1 MTLRRKLLLAFS
13 AIAFLCVLAVTWIVL
28 STTRRAFERLNEQQ
42 TEALIAQFQREFK
55 RRGDEVLNKVTNV
68 TRNDST
74 ARMAAA
80 ASSPSRD
87 YAQFL
92 SDAKDVADNQQL
104 DCLEFADA
112 DGTIISSAQ
121 FPAMFGY
128 KDNSVPVAGPDS
140 NPAFLRREALPDRTA
155 LSLSAVRRVETGNNV
170 LYVIGGRLI
179 DNNFIASLEV
189 PAGVRAM
196 LYQNLSPE
204 FSRGLLIDSS
214 GQLARGEAL
223 ESAVRR
229 VQVDRRE
236 ITERIHWSSDAADD
250 EDMHA
255 IPLNGQKG
263 DLLAVLLIGNSRR
276 PYVEFSQ
283 RIRLAA
289 MIVAGSGILL
299 AILFSSWVAAR
310 VTQPVEQLAVAA
322 REVAEGNL
330 NTQVEVKSA
339 DEIGELAETF
349 NRMTREILEK
359 RELLVQTERVA
370 AWRDV
375 ARRLAHELK
384 NPLFPLQLTVE
395 NLVRAREQSPDDFEE
410 VFRESSAT
418 LLSEIANLKAIVSRF
433 SEFSRM
439 PKPQYQNVDINNLVE
454 NVMRLFQAQ
463 LSANS
468 IECHLDLMQNAQT
481 IAADPDML
489 HRAISNLVLNAID
502 AITAGGRLAVSTRQ
516 DRERTLIRISDSG
529 AGLTAQECSQLFT
542 PYYTTKKHGTGL
554 GLAIVQS
561 VISDHGGKVTVQ
573 SEPGQ
578 GATFIIDMPNGFQ
591 KLPLGNTSSFSH

>member
-140 NPAFLRREALPDRTA
+140 NQAFLRREALPDRTA